1 MRRLY
6 LKTKKERAAGVKA
19 CCIGADMR
27 KNNLAYIC
35 SPYRGNILEK
45 ARNILYAKRLT
56 KLALQLG
63 YTPIID
69 ELATETCECVNARIY
84 THKKSQKERA
94 HNKIDLLFGENNT
107 TVIVPDA
114 AVDLLHKT
122 VYPICEGF
130 IQSATVDMGNGIK
143 GKISITTKG
152 IIKVTRT
159 KTNTST
165 YEA

>member
-1 MRRLY
+1 MAKGIKLNREQYKNVKRMDHKQMETFVVNMY
-6 LKTKKERAAGVKA
+6 NAGYEDGKKTAGSRVKP
-19 CCIGADMR
+19 
-27 KNNLAYIC
+27 
-35 SPYRGNILEK
+35 S
-45 ARNILYAKRLT
+45 
-56 KLALQLG
+56 
-63 YTPIID
+63 

-143 GKISITTKG
+143 GEISITTKG
-152 IIKVTRT
+152 IVKVTRT

>member
-1 MRRLY
+1 
-6 LKTKKERAAGVKA
+6 
-19 CCIGADMR
+19 MR
-27 KNNLAYIC
+27 KVLCEWNQ
-35 SPYRGNILEK
+35 EE
-45 ARNILYAKRLT
+45 
-56 KLALQLG
+56 
-63 YTPIID
+63 ID

-152 IIKVTRT
+152 IVKVTRT

-165 YEA
+165 YEASSAVSILQGIISYSVLPSAISFNIASLLLCPAIISYSSVPGIGFTTGYYI

>member
-1 MRRLY
+1 
-6 LKTKKERAAGVKA
+6 
-19 CCIGADMR
+19 MR

>member
-1 MRRLY
+1 
-6 LKTKKERAAGVKA
+6 
-19 CCIGADMR
+19 MR
-27 KNNLAYIC
+27 KVLCEWNQ
-35 SPYRGNILEK
+35 EE
-45 ARNILYAKRLT
+45 
-56 KLALQLG
+56 
-63 YTPIID
+63 ID

-94 HNKIDLLFGENNT
+94 HNKIDLLFEENNT

-152 IIKVTRT
+152 IVKVTRT